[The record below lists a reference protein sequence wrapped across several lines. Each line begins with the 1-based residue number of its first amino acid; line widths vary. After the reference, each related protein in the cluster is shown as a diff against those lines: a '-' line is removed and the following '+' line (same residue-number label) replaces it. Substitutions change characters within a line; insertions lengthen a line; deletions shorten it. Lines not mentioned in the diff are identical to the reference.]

1 MTSRIMGFAR
11 DMIVAGYFGA
21 SASLDGFFVAF
32 RIPNLLRRLLAEGAL
47 TVSFVPVY
55 TEYLANRG
63 RAEALE
69 LAQKTLSL
77 LLLALCA
84 VTALG
89 LVFSPQVISLFAYGF
104 TSADVVELTTRLGRI
119 MFPYLVCAGL
129 AAFAMGV
136 LNSHGHFF
144 APAFSPVLL
153 NAGFITG
160 VVWLSAFFAEPL
172 YGPAWGVILGG
183 ALQVLLQL
191 PYMARS
197 GFRMRFSLD
206 LKHPGV
212 RRIARLLGP
221 AVFGIAIYQINIFVS
236 TVLASKLPEGCISYL
251 YYSDRLTE
259 IVMGVFIV
267 SIGNVVLPEM
277 SRLTAMKDTAG
288 LREIH
293 LRAVSA
299 ALFVSV
305 PAAAALM
312 VIGRPIVSVLFM
324 RGAFTAHDADMVA
337 KALFYASLGIG
348 PLAVLR
354 ITIPALYSLKDARS
368 PVRAAA
374 LSFALNIALGYL
386 LMRTPLRHAG
396 LTLANSVAAAAQAA
410 LLIFFL
416 KRRTGGVMPNRFA
429 FPLLKILFASG
440 VMAAVLFYFSSLTD
454 WMHDPFAVRSSRLA
468 LMIAAGAAAYFL
480 CCAVT
485 GVREIRFLLERAMRR
500 R

>member
-1 MTSRIMGFAR
+1 M
-11 DMIVAGYFGA
+11 
-21 SASLDGFFVAF
+21 
-32 RIPNLLRRLLAEGAL
+32 
-47 TVSFVPVY
+47 
-55 TEYLANRG
+55 
-63 RAEALE
+63 
-69 LAQKTLSL
+69 
-77 LLLALCA
+77 
-84 VTALG
+84 
-89 LVFSPQVISLFAYGF
+89 
-104 TSADVVELTTRLGRI
+104 
-119 MFPYLVCAGL
+119 
-129 AAFAMGV
+129 
-136 LNSHGHFF
+136 
-144 APAFSPVLL
+144 
-153 NAGFITG
+153 
-160 VVWLSAFFAEPL
+160 
-172 YGPAWGVILGG
+172 
-183 ALQVLLQL
+183 QVLLQV

-236 TVLASKLPEGCISYL
+236 TVLASMLPEGCISYL
-251 YYSDRLTE
+251 YYSDRMTE

-299 ALFVSV
+299 ALFISV
-305 PAAAALM
+305 PAAVALM
-312 VIGRPIVSVLFM
+312 AIGRPIVSVLFM
-324 RGAFTAHDADMVA
+324 RGAFTAHDVDMVA
-337 KALFYASLGIG
+337 MALFYASLGIG

-416 KRRTGGVMPNRFA
+416 RRRTGGVMLSRFA

-454 WMHDPFAVRSSRLA
+454 WMHDPFAVRSFRLA
-468 LMIAAGAAAYFL
+468 LMIAAGSATYFL
-480 CCAVT
+480 CCALA
-485 GVREIRFLLERAMRR
+485 GVKEIRFILGKVMRR